1 MPKVDYMQ
9 KIKFLTLNQIIFIHD
24 KLLNLYGGA
33 QGLKDINLLKSA
45 IAQPRATFDGNFLHP
60 SIGEMA
66 AAYVYHLIKNH
77 AFLDGNKRTGIF
89 SAIVFL
95 EKNKFSAKL
104 SQKQFYQIAVDVAMS
119 KISKTDLAQIFNNML
134 DHST

>member
-9 KIKFLTLNQIIFIHD
+9 KIKFLTLNQIILIHD
-24 KLLNLYGGA
+24 KLVNLYGGA

-45 IAQPRATFDGNFLHP
+45 IAQPQATFDGNFLHP

-66 AAYVYHLIKNH
+66 VAYAYHLIKKH

-95 EKNKFSAKL
+95 EKNKVSVKL
-104 SQKQFYQIAVDVAMS
+104 SQKQFYQIAVDVAVS
-119 KISKTDLAQIFNNML
+119 KISKTDLAQIFNNMIQ
-134 DHST
+134 